1 MFANTRVAPLLLS
14 LLLATTIGGSITRR
28 GVRVTATEVV
38 LVGAATSSDV
48 ASVEE
53 DVEDGN
59 NNEEA
64 DGPIAGGGFV
74 VEEAPPKEQKLAP
87 VSTIVR
93 RRTLKTKND
102 KASTATTGQACVSP
116 GKSCAEAECCYGNC
130 VASANINSCELCG
143 GKGDFC
149 DINDDCCAGNCQY
162 PLCS

>member
-59 NNEEA
+59 NNEED

-102 KASTATTGQACVSP
+102 KASTATTNSG
-116 GKSCAEAECCYGNC
+116 SCLNR
-130 VASANINSCELCG
+130 L
-143 GKGDFC
+143 KFC
-149 DINDDCCAGNCQY
+149 IYNDDCCSERCLIDRRAQFRCA
-162 PLCS
+162 